1 MIGFMV
7 SGRDTKI
14 GKTWSQS
21 SGTVEA
27 TGKSY
32 TEEPLCKERYKGARG
47 AVGGSLGCEGRRP
60 GSRGHSVWD
69 DHHKRV
75 MFKLKLKRK
84 WEVVGKG
91 VENVL
96 H

>member
-1 MIGFMV
+1 M
-7 SGRDTKI
+7 
-14 GKTWSQS
+14 
-21 SGTVEA
+21 
-27 TGKSY
+27 
-32 TEEPLCKERYKGARG
+32 
-47 AVGGSLGCEGRRP
+47 GGSLGYEGRRP
-60 GSRGHSVWD
+60 GSRGRSVWD